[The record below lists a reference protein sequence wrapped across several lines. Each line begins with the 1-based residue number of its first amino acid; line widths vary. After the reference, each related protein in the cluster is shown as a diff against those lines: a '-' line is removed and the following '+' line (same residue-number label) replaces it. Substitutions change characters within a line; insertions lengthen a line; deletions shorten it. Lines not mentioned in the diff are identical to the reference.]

1 VTLGCGIIAAVVAVA
16 CLGLSSSAASS
27 ANDLEARAD
36 WVETTC
42 SVGASTVVNA
52 TVVKCTDRGS
62 CSARHTTGGEQCC
75 DSYTRYPL
83 FGVET
88 DVNYTT
94 PSGSASGILRYPA
107 QTVCNTVGVC
117 QSNYQKTVPS
127 AHLAVMAAA
136 SSVTC
141 WYEPAVP
148 TNVALTSGSDERE
161 SSINGKRERATTT
174 RTVGVVVLVVALGSF
189 FSAAANWNKKTA
201 TSAGAKQHA
210 AQVEVTE
217 VELAAVAIVEPRD
230 AASAAV

>member
-1 VTLGCGIIAAVVAVA
+1 
-16 CLGLSSSAASS
+16 
-27 ANDLEARAD
+27 
-36 WVETTC
+36 
-42 SVGASTVVNA
+42 
-52 TVVKCTDRGS
+52 
-62 CSARHTTGGEQCC
+62 
-75 DSYTRYPL
+75 
-83 FGVET
+83 
-88 DVNYTT
+88 
-94 PSGSASGILRYPA
+94 
-107 QTVCNTVGVC
+107 
-117 QSNYQKTVPS
+117 
-127 AHLAVMAAA
+127 MAAA